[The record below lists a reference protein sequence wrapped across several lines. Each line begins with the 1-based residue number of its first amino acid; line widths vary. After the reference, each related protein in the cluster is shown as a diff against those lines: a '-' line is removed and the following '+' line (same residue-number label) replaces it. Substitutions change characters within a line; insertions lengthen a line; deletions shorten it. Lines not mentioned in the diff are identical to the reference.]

1 VHLGRCG
8 LRHFLFI
15 GVVLSMIALVV
26 RIRIPFPRWT
36 ELVPPYAIGTVAM
49 FWVMRGGY
57 H

>member
-1 VHLGRCG
+1 MHLGRCG